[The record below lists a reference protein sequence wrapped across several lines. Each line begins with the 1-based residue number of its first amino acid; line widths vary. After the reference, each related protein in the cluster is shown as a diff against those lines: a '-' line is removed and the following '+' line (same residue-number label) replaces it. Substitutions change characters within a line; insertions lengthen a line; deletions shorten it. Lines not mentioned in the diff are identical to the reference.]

1 MIDKKQMTEEEIK
14 LNFITPAIERT
25 WPKNCIRMEFPIT
38 KGRIMIDGK
47 KAKRGKAYFA
57 DYLLFYSDASL
68 NFPLAVV
75 EAKDNSHSPLGGLP
89 QAVKYAMHMEDVP
102 FAFASNGDSFT
113 MHDMLTGEEST
124 DIPLDAF
131 PSPEELWQR
140 YRAKSGFT
148 DEEEDALR
156 PLPL

>member
-38 KGRIMIDGK
+38 QGRIMIDGK

-75 EAKDNSHSPLGGLP
+75 EAKDNGHSPLGGLP
-89 QAVKYAMHMEDVP
+89 QAGCRRRLNTPCIWRMCLLH
-102 FAFASNGDSFT
+102 
-113 MHDMLTGEEST
+113 
-124 DIPLDAF
+124 
-131 PSPEELWQR
+131 
-140 YRAKSGFT
+140 
-148 DEEEDALR
+148 LR
-156 PLPL
+156 PMEILLPCTTC

>member
-1 MIDKKQMTEEEIK
+1 MTEEEIK

-75 EAKDNSHSPLGGLP
+75 EAKDNSHSPFSVHPSYYHFPP
-89 QAVKYAMHMEDVP
+89 Q
-102 FAFASNGDSFT
+102 N
-113 MHDMLTGEEST
+113 ST
-124 DIPLDAF
+124 RDFVNRLRKTWKF
-131 PSPEELWQR
+131 PPHFC
-140 YRAKSGFT
+140 AI
-148 DEEEDALR
+148 
-156 PLPL
+156 